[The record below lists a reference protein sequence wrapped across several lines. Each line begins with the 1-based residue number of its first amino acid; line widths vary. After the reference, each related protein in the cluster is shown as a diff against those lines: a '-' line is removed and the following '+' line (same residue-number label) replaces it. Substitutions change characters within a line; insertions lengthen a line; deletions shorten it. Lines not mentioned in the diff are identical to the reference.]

1 MKGLLYASAVLNKGW
16 FFGAC
21 AAAVLGTVV
30 GVILQIL
37 AQNGTVGF
45 SPERILLI
53 FPLIPVLILAE
64 FLARD
69 LERSLKCRFTD
80 YAMAAVSKST
90 IALAELVKNLLC
102 AVISIIVASAMLLCY
117 KLAGADFSIG
127 DFVGMWEIIL
137 LAHAIEWTIIPPTV
151 NLKSAEHAGLLVGII
166 LGFGIVFPVLLI
178 GNIITQEYDFLSVFM
193 RLLETPVWI
202 VLPVTVAVYALF
214 YVILLRRLKRGDV
227 C

>member
-16 FFGAC
+16 FYGAG
-21 AAAVLGTVV
+21 AAALLGTVV
-30 GVILQIL
+30 GVILQVL
-37 AQNGTVGF
+37 SQNGTSGF
-45 SPERILLI
+45 SAERILLI
-53 FPLIPVLILAE
+53 FPLIPALVLTE
-64 FLARD
+64 FLGRD

-90 IALAELVKNLLC
+90 VALTELVKNLLC
-102 AVISIIVASAMLLCY
+102 AIISIIITSAMLLCY
-117 KLAGADFSIG
+117 KLVGANISLG

-137 LAHAIEWTIIPPTV
+137 LAYAIEWMIIPLTV

-178 GNIITQEYDFLSVFM
+178 GNIITQEYDFLSVFI
-193 RLLETPVWI
+193 RILETPVWI
-202 VLPVTVAVYALF
+202 VLPVTAAVYVLF
-214 YVILLRRLKRGDV
+214 YIILLKRLKRGDV